1 MKKILFRKLLFE
13 CLKFFFLSTISLST
27 IVWVFQ
33 AVNYLDIMVEDGR
46 NYFVYLKYT
55 IYSFPKI
62 IGKICPFTLF
72 LSFFYVFS
80 KHEENNELLIL
91 WIHGINKIQV
101 VNFFLKISF
110 FIVLFQIFLLSVIIP
125 KTQDLA
131 RSTLRDSDINFFD
144 NFLKPKKFNDVIK
157 GVTIYTGEKDDDGK
171 LKNIYIK
178 KVSNDGEFEITYA
191 RSGIIKKL
199 NETNILVLYDG
210 ENINGKKDNLNT
222 IGFSKSDFNLSMLE
236 SNTTTYK
243 KIQENTLIDLFR
255 CYENLII
262 NNKNNNQKFTLV
274 ENCSLSN
281 LHNVLGE
288 MYKRIIVPF
297 YIPIVILISI
307 LIILPTKESVNYFRF
322 KIFTFTLGIFVII
335 FSETTIRFIE
345 STIISNI
352 KIFIIPIILILAL
365 YTVIFYKF
373 KSNYKNIQT

>member
-1 MKKILFRKLLFE
+1 MKKILFRKLLLD
-13 CLKFFFLSTISLST
+13 CLKFFLLSTISLST

-72 LSFFYVFS
+72 LRFFYIFS

-91 WIHGINKIQV
+91 WVHGINKIEV
-101 VNFFLKISF
+101 INFFLKISF
-110 FIVLFQIFLLSVIIP
+110 FIMLFQIILLSIIIP

-131 RSTLRDSDINFFD
+131 RSTLRDSNINFFD

-157 GVTIYTGEKDDDGK
+157 GVTIYAGKKDTDGK

-178 KVSNDGEFEITYA
+178 KISNDGEFEITYA

-199 NETNILVLYDG
+199 NETNILVLFDG

-243 KIQENTLIDLFR
+243 KIQENSLFDLFR

-262 NNKNNNQKFTLV
+262 NNTKDIKKFTLV

-288 MYKRIIVPF
+288 IYKRTIVPF
-297 YIPIVILISI
+297 YIPLIILISI
-307 LIILPTKESVNYFRF
+307 LLILPTKENINYFKF
-322 KIFTFTLGIFVII
+322 KVITFLSGISIVI
-335 FSETTIRFIE
+335 FSETTIRLIE
-345 STIISNI
+345 GSMLSNI
-352 KIFIIPIILILAL
+352 KIFVIPVMLIFILYL
-365 YTVIFYKF
+365 VIFFKF
-373 KSNYKNIQT
+373 NLKSKNI

>member
-1 MKKILFRKLLFE
+1 MKKILFRKLLLD

-91 WIHGINKIQV
+91 WIHGINKIQL
-101 VNFFLKISF
+101 VNFFLKVSF
-110 FIVLFQIFLLSVIIP
+110 FIVIFQILLLSIVIP

-131 RSTLRDSDINFFD
+131 RSTLRDSNINFFD

-157 GVTIYTGEKDDDGK
+157 GVTIYAGKRDDNGK

-178 KVSNDGEFEITYA
+178 KISDDGEFEITYA
-191 RSGIIKKL
+191 RSGIIKEL
-199 NETNILVLYDG
+199 NNTNILVLYNG
-210 ENINGKKDNLNT
+210 ENINGKKNNLNT
-222 IGFSKSDFNLSMLE
+222 IGFSKSDFNLSILE

-243 KIQENTLIDLFR
+243 KIQENSLADLFR

-262 NNKNNNQKFTLV
+262 DNKTNNKKFTLV
-274 ENCSLSN
+274 ANCSLAN

-288 MYKRIIVPF
+288 IYKRTIVPF
-297 YIPIVILISI
+297 YIPTIILISI
-307 LIILPTKESVNYFRF
+307 LLILPTKESVNYFKY
-322 KIFTFTLGIFVII
+322 KIMTFICGILIII

-345 STIISNI
+345 STMLANI
-352 KIFIIPIILILAL
+352 KIFAIPIFLTLII
-365 YTVIFYKF
+365 YFYIFYKF
-373 KSNYKNIQT
+373 KFKIKNS

>member
-1 MKKILFRKLLFE
+1 MKKILFRKLLLD

-91 WIHGINKIQV
+91 WIHGINKIQLI
-101 VNFFLKISF
+101 NFFLKISF
-110 FIVLFQIFLLSVIIP
+110 FIMLFQIILLSVIIP

-131 RSTLRDSDINFFD
+131 RSTLRESNINFFD

-157 GVTIYTGEKDDDGK
+157 GVTIYAGKKDIDGK
-171 LKNIYIK
+171 LRNIYIK
-178 KVSNDGEFEITYA
+178 KISEGGEFEITYA
-191 RSGIIKKL
+191 RSGVIKEI
-199 NETNILVLYDG
+199 NETNILVLFDG

-243 KIQENTLIDLFR
+243 KIQENTLIDLFL
-255 CYENLII
+255 CYQSLILD
-262 NNKNNNQKFTLV
+262 NNKNIKTFTSV

-288 MYKRIIVPF
+288 IYKRTIVPF
-297 YIPIVILISI
+297 YIPIIILISI
-307 LIILPTKESVNYFRF
+307 MLILPTKENINYFKF
-322 KIFTFTLGIFVII
+322 KFLTFLSGIFVII
-335 FSETTIRFIE
+335 FSETTIRLIE
-345 STIISNI
+345 SSMLSNI
-352 KIFIIPIILILAL
+352 KIFVLPVILIFIL
-365 YTVIFYKF
+365 YSIIFYKF
-373 KSNYKNIQT
+373 KLKQKKI

>member
-1 MKKILFRKLLFE
+1 MKKILFRKLLLD

-55 IYSFPKI
+55 IFSFPKI

-91 WIHGINKIQV
+91 WIHGINKIQLI
-101 VNFFLKISF
+101 NFFLKISF
-110 FIVLFQIFLLSVIIP
+110 FIMLFQIILLSIIIP

-131 RSTLRDSDINFFD
+131 RSTLRESNINFFD

-157 GVTIYTGEKDDDGK
+157 GVTIYAGKKDSDGK

-178 KVSNDGEFEITYA
+178 KISDSGEFEITYA
-191 RSGIIKKL
+191 RSGIIKKI
-199 NETNILVLYDG
+199 NETNILVLFDG

-243 KIQENTLIDLFR
+243 KIQENSLVDLFR
-255 CYENLII
+255 CYQNLILD
-262 NNKNNNQKFTLV
+262 NKKNIKTFTSV

-288 MYKRIIVPF
+288 IYKRTIVPF
-297 YIPIVILISI
+297 YIPIIILISI
-307 LIILPTKESVNYFRF
+307 LLVLPTKENINYFRF
-322 KIFTFTLGIFVII
+322 KFFTFLSGITIII
-335 FSETTIRFIE
+335 FSETTIRLIQN
-345 STIISNI
+345 SMVSNI
-352 KIFIIPIILILAL
+352 KIFIIPIIIILIL
-365 YTVIFYKF
+365 YSVIFYKF
-373 KSNYKNIQT
+373 KFKHKNI